1 MTGRVLIVDDDPV
14 QCRLL
19 EGMLQKSGYEPV
31 VLDNGDA
38 ALSLLTGPDGAQ
50 IDCVVLDLVMPNLD
64 GLGVLARLRQ
74 AAVTVPVIVQTAH
87 GGIDNVVSA
96 MRAGAIDFVVK
107 PVGAERLQVSLRNAL
122 NTSALE
128 GELARL
134 KHSRAGM
141 LGFDDIITKSTN
153 MGAVLRMAEKAAAST
168 IPVLISGESGVGKE
182 LVARAIHGSGERR
195 TKPFVAVNCGAMPEN
210 LVESILFGHE
220 KGSFTGATERHTGK
234 FVEASGGTLF
244 LDEVGELPAAAQVKL
259 LRAIQEGEVEP
270 VGARKPVKVDVRIVS
285 ATNRD
290 LIADVKAG
298 RFREDLFYRLH
309 VFPIAVPPLRERPAD
324 IPALARHFL
333 ARFAAEE
340 GKRIRVIA
348 PEALRLL
355 AAFPWP
361 GNIRQLENTLF
372 RAVVLAEGDSVGP
385 AEFPQIA
392 AQVSSPTSMR
402 GPSPAMAPPLAGDTA
417 KPEVSA
423 EAAEIEAGETDFA
436 ATIPADQPTLS
447 PAESP
452 LLFDAL
458 PLLDAAGEVR
468 PLEELEAELIRYA
481 ITHYRGQMSEV
492 ARRLRIGRSTLYR
505 KLEALGLSSERP
517 EFAAAVATERQPGK
531 IA

>member
-1 MTGRVLIVDDDPV
+1 MAILIVDDDPV

-19 EGMLQKSGYEPV
+19 EAMLQKSGYETV

-38 ALSLLTGPDGAQ
+38 ALTLLGGADGAR
-50 IDCVVLDLVMPNLD
+50 IDCVILDLVMPNLD

-74 AAVTVPVIVQTAH
+74 ASINVPVIVQTAH

-107 PVGAERLQVSLRNAL
+107 PVGVERLQVSLRNAL

-128 GELARL
+128 GELARI
-134 KHSRAGM
+134 KHSRSGT
-141 LGFDDIITKSTN
+141 LGFADIITKSPA
-153 MGAVLRMAEKAAAST
+153 MAAVLRMAEKAATST
-168 IPVLISGESGVGKE
+168 IPVLVSGESGVGKE
-182 LVARAIHGSGERR
+182 LIARAIHGSGERR
-195 TKPFVAVNCGAMPEN
+195 AKPFIAVNCGAMPEN

-220 KGSFTGATERHTGK
+220 KGSFTGATERHVGK

-270 VGARKPVKVDVRIVS
+270 VGARKAIKVDVRIVS

-309 VFPIAVPPLRERPAD
+309 VFPITVPPLRERPAD

-340 GKRIRVIA
+340 GKRIRLIT
-348 PEALRLL
+348 PEALRTL
-355 AAFPWP
+355 AAFHWP

-372 RAVVLAEGDSVGP
+372 RAVVLAEGDTIGLV
-385 AEFPQIA
+385 EFPQIS
-392 AQVSSPTSMR
+392 AQVQVSDHDSTPDHAGEPLVPDFDHPVELPAPFEDHPAAAS
-402 GPSPAMAPPLAGDTA
+402 AMAPPAST
-417 KPEVSA
+417 
-423 EAAEIEAGETDFA
+423 
-436 ATIPADQPTLS
+436 
-447 PAESP
+447 
-452 LLFDAL
+452 DAL
-458 PLLDAAGEVR
+458 PLLDASGEVR

-492 ARRLRIGRSTLYR
+492 ARRLQIGRSTLYR
-505 KLEALGLSSERP
+505 KLEALGLNTERD
-517 EFAAAVATERQPGK
+517 EADSDAVATERQPLK